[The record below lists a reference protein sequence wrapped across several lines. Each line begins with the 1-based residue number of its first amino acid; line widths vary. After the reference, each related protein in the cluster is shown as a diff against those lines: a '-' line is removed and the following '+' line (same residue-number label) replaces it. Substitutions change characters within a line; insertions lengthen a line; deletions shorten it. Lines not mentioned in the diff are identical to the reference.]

1 MPVRHGDL
9 KCSDFN
15 CAQWDPHGVCWRCWV
30 WCATLSRGVRPPPTT
45 RTAGSDVSRGFS
57 STSRS
62 PSGEERSFWSV
73 TRRRARSN
81 AAAPVASRAT
91 VSDQR
96 ASHGA
101 RLAVRSFLPFV
112 MSWSCLAVSCNL
124 AIFHYDTSPD
134 TVNCFHLHCP
144 TLESCILSNRGNVVL
159 YNVTK
164 GKLDGSGFNPFLWIH
179 NTSFKSVYSLI
190 MQTHH
195 SSACCIPIFDF
206 LKNATH
212 YNTQQLH
219 YYNKDWSSWVEKRQ
233 QLTRIFTRFIYI
245 CTHTQWV

>member
-9 KCSDFN
+9 KRSDFN

-45 RTAGSDVSRGFS
+45 RTAGSDVFRGFS

-73 TRRRARSN
+73 TRRRARSS
-81 AAAPVASRAT
+81 AVAPVASRET
-91 VSDQR
+91 VSDDR

-101 RLAVRSFLPFV
+101 WPTVRSWLPFI

-164 GKLDGSGFNPFLWIH
+164 GKLGGSGSYWIFLLSLHSYLFIIHHLSQYILSCRHTTPGPVAFPHFNFFFLNIFFSLQETH
-179 NTSFKSVYSLI
+179 KS
-190 MQTHH
+190 
-195 SSACCIPIFDF
+195 
-206 LKNATH
+206 
-212 YNTQQLH
+212 
-219 YYNKDWSSWVEKRQ
+219 
-233 QLTRIFTRFIYI
+233 YI
-245 CTHTQWV
+245 TTTKTGPHE